1 MSNGVNRRTG
11 LKAAYHNIH
20 YFFDVYH
27 LRYVRDLLEELIE
40 SAAGPKM
47 SKVPTPAKLLFFT
60 QQLEALCHAAF
71 IICNTKG
78 TNQIAAIPLPE
89 RVGGPE
95 IELHQNY
102 MRANSQLTPWQCFP
116 WHLQWDEYH
125 TPYIGLRK
133 FVTLMPKVSWYKTL
147 YEVLEHAFSNSS
159 IGESL
164 SVFKMLYIRKRL
176 LVLIE
181 ACYLIEVRYL
191 SDGKVIKP
199 G

>member
-1 MSNGVNRRTG
+1 MCNGVKRPAG

-27 LRYVRDLLEELIE
+27 LRYVIDLLDELIV
-40 SAAGPKM
+40 SAAGPVMCKA
-47 SKVPTPAKLLFFT
+47 STPAKLLFFT

-78 TNQIAAIPLPE
+78 TSQIAAIPLPK
-89 RVGGPE
+89 RAGGPE
-95 IELHQNY
+95 IEQYQNY
-102 MRANSQLTPWQCFP
+102 IRPKSQLTAWECFP

-125 TPYIGLRK
+125 TPCIGLKK
-133 FVTLMPKVSWYKTL
+133 FITLMPKVSWYKTL

-164 SVFKMLYIRKRL
+164 TVYRVLHIRKRL

-181 ACYLIEVRYL
+181 ACYLIEVRCL
-191 SDGKVIKP
+191 SNAKPVKP